1 MIGGGMTIKCEILV
15 RLYTEEV
22 RHQGVIYLDSIILM
36 YDNILDWRD
45 DILEYHIQCGYILGV
60 T

>member
-1 MIGGGMTIKCEILV
+1 MTISCEMLV

-36 YDNILDWRD
+36 YDNILDWGD
-45 DILEYHIQCGYILGV
+45 DIIEYNIQWGYILGV
-60 T
+60 TY